1 MLKVKEEK
9 GTYVSDTMI
18 NNNEY
23 MKQWM
28 VFLCL
33 MAA

>member
-1 MLKVKEEK
+1 MSE
-9 GTYVSDTMI
+9 TMI

-28 VFLCL
+28 VMSDGWIVTDCTSD
-33 MAA
+33 